1 MSDIIISPN
10 GVTIRELAG
19 RSGSD
24 SADNNT
30 GERSWLIRGT
40 TDPIV
45 ARATLVT
52 YAGNVGLYSY
62 DGLGLK
68 SMSWSPYPDGGE
80 AAWTFVATYDFT
92 PEPGEFTISIDT
104 SGATVNVQQAFS
116 QVRFDAPGETGPDY
130 KQSINVDSDGNPRG
144 VDKIIPSLKVNV
156 RARIA
161 ERFVLDALAYA
172 RTIASYTGKVNS
184 TTYLGFAPGELL
196 FKGAS
201 GDVVTENNPVLS
213 FAFEASPNATG
224 LTIGNISGISKQGWD
239 FIWFDWVQKND
250 PAAGLKTTTAR
261 SAYVATIYEKTDF
274 AGLQIGVA

>member
-1 MSDIIISPN
+1 MPDIIIAPN
-10 GVTIRELAG
+10 GVSIRELAG

-40 TDPIV
+40 TDPIL
-45 ARATLVT
+45 ARTTLVAFAVET
-52 YAGNVGLYSY
+52 SLYSY

-68 SMSWSPYPDGGE
+68 SMSWSPYPEGGE
-80 AAWTFVATYDFT
+80 AAWTFVASYDFT
-92 PEPGEFTISIDT
+92 PEPGEFTISVDT
-104 SGATVNVQQAFS
+104 SGATVNVQQAFA

-130 KQSINVDSDGNPRG
+130 GESINVDADGNPRG
-144 VDKIIPSLKVNV
+144 VEKIIPSLKINV

-161 ERFVLDALAYA
+161 ERFVVNALAYA
-172 RTIASYTGKVNS
+172 KTIASYTGKVNGS
-184 TTYLGFAPGELL
+184 SYLGFDEGELL

-224 LTIGNISGISKQGWD
+224 LTIGNISGISKEGWD
-239 FIWFDWVQKND
+239 FIWFDWAQKND
-250 PAAGLKTTTAR
+250 AAAGLKTTTAR

>member
-45 ARATLVT
+45 ARTTLVT

-80 AAWTFVATYDFT
+80 AAWTFVATYDHT

-130 KQSINVDSDGNPRG
+130 GESINVDSDGNPRG

-161 ERFVLDALAYA
+161 ERFVADALAYA
-172 RTIASYTGKVNS
+172 RTVASYTGKVNS
-184 TTYLGFAPGELL
+184 STYLGFAEGELL
-196 FKGAS
+196 FKGAT
-201 GDVVTENNPVLS
+201 GDVITDDNPVLS

-224 LTIGNISGISKQGWD
+224 LTIGNISGISKEGWD

-261 SAYVATIYEKTDF
+261 SAYVATVYEKANF